1 MSEFSII
8 EQQINEQDRKLIQE
22 AAFGKGFKSLPADW
36 DRNREKRIKK
46 ASKNFFYFCLEYFPQ
61 WFTFAFCIVHVKM
74 LAAALSND
82 RKIHLIAAERGIGK
96 TRFFRVFKVWCA
108 CFGIKHHYSKASD
121 TLDLVE
127 KDFRYVRDI
136 IKYNPKI
143 MSDFGKIID
152 ETWDTLHSFRIL
164 PHKHNPEGT
173 IFVAHSY
180 TVTPRGELG
189 DMRVDFEEFDDFEDF
204 STSINSEIS
213 KSKLDVIERDFHPA
227 LSETGC
233 AVYLGNNARTT
244 CLINILEEMSH
255 ADRIA
260 QHPAFIVSIFDA
272 WDEKNSRPTW
282 HQRYKYKTE
291 DEMRLALQLSVSVWN
306 AEYRQK
312 PSPPEGARF
321 LLKHWVTFK
330 AVPKDAIGII
340 FCDPAF
346 GETSDFKTFAVLLYS
361 PSMKKFIV
369 PAAFVRRCGW
379 EEYFLA
385 MYDTYN
391 LFRSHLLY
399 IGWESNFAQAQYLEF
414 RKIYVSTRNKPE
426 LPIRHI
432 AVEGDKYFRIEQLE
446 TPYSLGNILFIETFL
461 QTRDGIEAQS
471 QLIGYIGK
479 KTATHRVDFPDALA
493 SAYKEVWQ
501 LAMHSDSGG
510 KQIETGGRRHSAE
523 RY

>member
-1 MSEFSII
+1 
-8 EQQINEQDRKLIQE
+8 
-22 AAFGKGFKSLPADW
+22 
-36 DRNREKRIKK
+36 
-46 ASKNFFYFCLEYFPQ
+46 
-61 WFTFAFCIVHVKM
+61 
-74 LAAALSND
+74 
-82 RKIHLIAAERGIGK
+82 
-96 TRFFRVFKVWCA
+96 
-108 CFGIKHHYSKASD
+108 
-121 TLDLVE
+121 
-127 KDFRYVRDI
+127 
-136 IKYNPKI
+136 
-143 MSDFGKIID
+143 
-152 ETWDTLHSFRIL
+152 
-164 PHKHNPEGT
+164 
-173 IFVAHSY
+173 
-180 TVTPRGELG
+180 
-189 DMRVDFEEFDDFEDF
+189 
-204 STSINSEIS
+204 
-213 KSKLDVIERDFHPA
+213 
-227 LSETGC
+227 
-233 AVYLGNNARTT
+233 
-244 CLINILEEMSH
+244 MSH

-260 QHPAFIVSIFDA
+260 QHPAFIVKIFDA
-272 WDEKNSRPTW
+272 WDEKNSRAIW

-291 DEMRLALQLSVSVWN
+291 DEMRTALKLSVSVWN

-330 AVPKDAIGII
+330 TVPKDAIGII

-414 RKIYVSTRNKPE
+414 RKIYISTRNKPE

-471 QLIGYIGK
+471 QLVGYIGK
-479 KTATHRVDFPDALA
+479 KTAQHRVDFPDALA
-493 SAYKEVWQ
+493 SAYKEVWY
-501 LAMHSDSGG
+501 LALRNELGST
-510 KQIETGGRRHSAE
+510 KTETGGRRHSSE